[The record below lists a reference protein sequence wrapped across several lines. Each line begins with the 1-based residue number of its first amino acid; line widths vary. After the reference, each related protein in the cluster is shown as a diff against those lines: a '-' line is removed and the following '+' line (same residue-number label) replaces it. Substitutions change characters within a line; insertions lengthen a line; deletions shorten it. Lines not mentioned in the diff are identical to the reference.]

1 MEELE
6 ANEREDSKR
15 TSPETPPRPF
25 SSRVNVDLFGVTDK
39 GYGRATN
46 DDHFLIVRAGRA
58 LETVLTSL
66 SKAETMP
73 GELFEETG
81 YGMVVAD
88 GIGTDA
94 SGEIASRQAIYT
106 LLSLALHTPDWQFR
120 WGPKEKNTV
129 MWRMKDR
136 FRRVNAALLR
146 DATANASLSG
156 MCTTMTAALT
166 HGTDLI
172 IGHIGDSSAYLLHRG
187 QLVKLTSAPTVRGR
201 LVHEGPKQSSDP
213 LVLELRRLLLQTLGS
228 REGDCNPQ
236 ANDYLLEDN
245 DQLLLCTAG
254 LTDMVEDR
262 EIETVLNTASS
273 AKSACRSLVDLALKN
288 GGRENVTVIV
298 ARYSIPPGHDRLSGL
313 EEGGQES

>member
-1 MEELE
+1 MHESEV
-6 ANEREDSKR
+6 NEGQVAKR
-15 TSPETPPRPF
+15 ALDETPPRPL

-39 GYGRATN
+39 GYDRATN
-46 DDHFLIVRAGRA
+46 EDHFLIVRAGRA
-58 LETVLTSL
+58 VETVLTSL
-66 SKAETMP
+66 GKDETMP

-88 GIGTDA
+88 GIGNDA
-94 SGEIASRQAIYT
+94 GGEMASRQAIYT

-120 WGPKEKNTV
+120 WGSKEKNTV

-146 DATANASLSG
+146 DATANVSLGG

-187 QLVKLTSAPTVRGR
+187 QLVKLTNDHTVRVR
-201 LVHEGPKQSSDP
+201 LPSDP
-213 LVLELRRLLLQTLGS
+213 LMVELRGLLLQTLGS
-228 REGDCNPQ
+228 REGECDPQ
-236 ANDYLLEDN
+236 VNNYLLEDD

-254 LTDMVEDR
+254 LTDMVEDS
-262 EIETVLNTASS
+262 EIEIVLNTASS

-298 ARYSIPPGHDRLSGL
+298 AHYSIPSG
-313 EEGGQES
+313 E